1 MHWVGKGF
9 SWMLFDDLQLP
20 FRPSHLVKAAAG
32 HPFVQG
38 QILRTKYCFFTDE
51 LIKILFH
58 GGARERRKLG
68 GHCEP

>member
-38 QILRTKYCFFTDE
+38 QILRTK
-51 LIKILFH
+51 
-58 GGARERRKLG
+58 
-68 GHCEP
+68 